1 MRVAIC
7 EWTTFPA
14 SVEDEL
20 AAYRAAGAG
29 GIGILEFKTA
39 VGPELRSKLR
49 ESGLVATHCMPEAG
63 SILPSP
69 LIPGPEEPEARV
81 DSICESIGRLAE
93 LEPACVFF
101 LTGPGGAGDRETV
114 VEGIRRIAEA
124 GERHGVRVALE
135 PIHPV
140 QAETLSFVHTIGD
153 ALELI
158 AEADVGI
165 LFDTWHVQ
173 EVSHVD
179 RIAGVHIADR
189 REPTRSDFDRVLPG
203 DGVLDLGTVVRALEA
218 GGYDGWYDV
227 EIFSDNGTFGDAF
240 PDSLWDVETGELARR
255 AVESMA
261 RL

>member
-39 VGPELRSKLR
+39 VGR
-49 ESGLVATHCMPEAG
+49 
-63 SILPSP
+63 
-69 LIPGPEEPEARV
+69 
-81 DSICESIGRLAE
+81 
-93 LEPACVFF
+93 
-101 LTGPGGAGDRETV
+101 
-114 VEGIRRIAEA
+114 
-124 GERHGVRVALE
+124 
-135 PIHPV
+135 
-140 QAETLSFVHTIGD
+140 
-153 ALELI
+153 
-158 AEADVGI
+158 
-165 LFDTWHVQ
+165 
-173 EVSHVD
+173 
-179 RIAGVHIADR
+179 
-189 REPTRSDFDRVLPG
+189 
-203 DGVLDLGTVVRALEA
+203 VLDLVTVVRALEA
-218 GGYDGWYDV
+218 GGYDGSFDV